1 MLDVLLRNGRVID
14 GTGAP
19 WFRADIGV
27 ASGCIVAIGPQL
39 SQPARRVIDVD
50 EAFVTPGF
58 VDPHSH
64 GDYGVTV
71 FPAAENL
78 LRQGVTTA
86 IVGQCGVSLAPLS
99 EKAESLILSQFPFLP
114 EKLRRAGGLPW
125 RSFGEYLAYV
135 ARIRPTINLGA
146 LVGHGALR
154 ALAMG
159 HEDRVPQPDE
169 LRQMQQLLETC
180 LEEGALG
187 MSTGLIYPPG
197 AYSTT
202 DELIS
207 LATILR
213 KHRRLYATHL
223 RSETDQLLRA
233 FEEALAIGRASA
245 VSLHI
250 SHHKV
255 AGSRNWGLVRQTL
268 SRMETARDEGI
279 DVTCDAYPYTAGSTS
294 LAALLPPWAAEG
306 GPEGIRVSLS
316 KRTRRI
322 QVAEA
327 LDESNCDWENLF
339 GSVGPDRITLVTC
352 PGHPD
357 LVGKSLTEA
366 AGVLDRPI
374 HDALF
379 DLICEFPTG
388 TLVVLFEMSE
398 DDVKHAIC
406 HRLSMI
412 CSDGDIAPAL
422 GGRLHPRTFGSFA
435 RALVGT
441 HTGEYP
447 IATEEMI
454 RKMTSFPAQRMGLL
468 DRGVLREG
476 LAADILV
483 FREEEIEERCSYD
496 TPNQYARGMDFV
508 MINGVPVIEQGKLTG
523 ARPGT
528 VLRSAGDQ
536 PQGLARRN

>member
-1 MLDVLLRNGRVID
+1 MLDLLLRNGRVID

-19 WFRADIGV
+19 WFRADIGI
-27 ASGCIVAIGPQL
+27 ASGCIVAIESQL
-39 SQPARRVIDVD
+39 SRPAHRVIDID
-50 EAFVTPGF
+50 GSLVTPGF

-64 GDYGVTV
+64 GDYGITV
-71 FPAAENL
+71 FPTAENL

-114 EKLRRAGGLPW
+114 KEVHRAGGLPW
-125 RSFGEYLAYV
+125 RSFGEYLDHV
-135 ARIRPTINLGA
+135 ARIQPAINVGA

-154 ALAMG
+154 ALTMG

-169 LRQMQQLLETC
+169 LRQMQKILSTC

-197 AYSTT
+197 AFAKT
-202 DELIS
+202 DELTS
-207 LATILR
+207 LAATLR
-213 KHRRLYATHL
+213 RHRRLYATHL
-223 RSETDQLLRA
+223 RSETDKLLRG
-233 FEEALAIGRASA
+233 FEEALAIARASA

-255 AGSRNWGLVRQTL
+255 AGSRNWGLVTQTL
-268 SRMETARDEGI
+268 SRMEVARNEGI

-306 GPEGIRVSLS
+306 GPERIRVALS
-316 KRTRRI
+316 DPSQRTQI
-322 QVAEA
+322 AAA

-339 GSVGPDRITLVTC
+339 ESVGPDRIVLATC

-366 AGVLDRPI
+366 ADVLAHST

-379 DLICEFPTG
+379 DLICESPEG

-398 DDVKHAIC
+398 DDVKHVIC

-412 CSDGDIAPAL
+412 CSDGDISPAL
-422 GGRLHPRTFGSFA
+422 GGRLHPRTFGSFT
-435 RALVGT
+435 RALVGA

-447 IATEEMI
+447 IAIEEI
-454 RKMTSFPAQRMGLL
+454 VRKMTSFPARRMGLL
-468 DRGVLREG
+468 DRGILREG
-476 LAADILV
+476 LAADIVV
-483 FREEEIEERCSYD
+483 FREEEIAECCSYD
-496 TPNQYARGMDFV
+496 TPNQYAHGMDFV
-508 MINGVPVIEQGKLTG
+508 IVNGVPVIDRRETTG

-528 VLRSAGDQ
+528 VFRSVRDQ
-536 PQGLARRN
+536 P